1 MEHLDHQDWK
11 QIVIHAKNGNNNHS
25 KDGGTKVV
33 KNKGTEKNKV
43 DNKLEKKVE
52 EGDMKHKGISLD
64 LLKEIQQR
72 RGSQGLTQKDLA
84 TRINLP
90 VTIINEIES
99 GKAIYNHQHMNKI
112 KRFLKIPKEVQ

>member
-11 QIVIHAKNGNNNHS
+11 NIIVRTKYNKGLPTDE
-25 KDGGTKVV
+25 KKTKVV
-33 KNKGTEKNKV
+33 KSKGSEKNKV
-43 DNKLEKKVE
+43 DIKLEKKVD
-52 EGDMKHKGISLD
+52 EGDMKHKIVSLK
-64 LLKEIQQR
+64 LRQEIQKR
-72 RGSQGLTQKDLA
+72 RTSQNLTQKDLA

-112 KRFLKIPKEVQ
+112 KRFLKIPKEIV

>member
-11 QIVIHAKNGNNNHS
+11 NIIVRTKHKGLPTDE
-25 KDGGTKVV
+25 KKTKVV
-33 KNKGTEKNKV
+33 KNKSSEKNKV
-43 DNKLEKKVE
+43 DIKLEKKVD
-52 EGDMKHKGISLD
+52 EGDMKHKIVSLK
-64 LLKEIQQR
+64 LRQEIQKR
-72 RGSQGLTQKDLA
+72 RTSQNLTQKDLA

-112 KRFLKIPKEVQ
+112 KRFLKIPKEIV